1 MEVRKIYFDMDDVL
15 ADFSRGVR
23 EMVGIEPPPQ
33 DDEHKAEEEIMWA
46 GIRDVGHFYDKLE
59 IAPGAKEMFDTLYA
73 KYGSKCEV
81 LTAIPKDNRNIPE
94 AKDDKK
100 KWMSRML
107 SKDIEV
113 KTVYKENKP
122 EYCFGLDCIL
132 IDDMEK
138 NIQDWRKLGGT
149 GILHK
154 SAEETIT
161 KLKEIGVL

>member
-46 GIRDVGHFYDKLE
+46 GIREAEHFYDKLE

-81 LTAIPKDNRNIPE
+81 LTAIPKEKRNIPE
-94 AKDDKK
+94 AEDDKK
-100 KWMSRML
+100 RWMGRML

-113 KTVYKENKP
+113 KTVYKEDKST
-122 EYCFGLDCIL
+122 YCHGLDCIL

-138 NIQDWRKLGGT
+138 NIQQWREFGGT

-154 SAEETIT
+154 TVEETM
-161 KLKEIGVL
+161 KQLKEMGVL